1 MKLNAKLADLR
12 MMQDDTPQKG
22 VGKIRLEKDRQ
33 VGMELDIRG
42 MLVDDAI
49 LVVDRYIDNAVLS
62 GLTEINIIHGK
73 GTGALRAGIQ
83 DYLRTNKR
91 VKSFRL
97 GNYGEGDAAPTATY
111 RFEYDSL
118 GRLIRSQQRDGNT
131 VTQRTEQLYDT
142 ANRLSAQGWTLGGT
156 SYRESYAYDASDGSL
171 TTLNTAV
178 GTKIGYN
185 YDALKRLRSRAIYQ
199 GSTPLFENRYAYA
212 TQSGNQSTALV
223 EFFNYRLAS
232 DDGNGDIAPA
242 PPDGADDSQTPQA
255 PPDDKIARREGP
267 FTAETPFSTRFF
279 VLHYASSGT
288 LTQADLDN
296 IASVTEDD
304 TQEYLSAALAHGAG
318 YGYFNSYRFFVAQ
331 TDDGENIAIFLDC
344 YHELRAMRV
353 VLMWSLLADAACV
366 LLVFLL
372 VMLFS
377 RRAIDPVV
385 RSAQQQKQFITDASH
400 ELKTPI
406 TVIATSLKVLEM
418 ETGKQKWI
426 DKAMAQTEKLTSL
439 VNSLVTLSRMDEED
453 SPLRMEDFPVSD
465 AVRETAESFVD
476 FAASK
481 GHELRLSITDGLTYR
496 GDEYAVRQLVSILLD
511 NAVKYALPD
520 SPIEFSL
527 EKAKRG
533 VVLRSSNAC
542 EDVAPENA
550 QKLFDRFYR
559 ADQSRSSGSGFGI
572 GLSIARSIA
581 EGHHGSIRAIV
592 DDGKI
597 AFTAELK

>member
-1 MKLNAKLADLR
+1 M
-12 MMQDDTPQKG
+12 
-22 VGKIRLEKDRQ
+22 I
-33 VGMELDIRG
+33 
-42 MLVDDAI
+42 
-49 LVVDRYIDNAVLS
+49 
-62 GLTEINIIHGK
+62 
-73 GTGALRAGIQ
+73 
-83 DYLRTNKR
+83 
-91 VKSFRL
+91 
-97 GNYGEGDAAPTATY
+97 
-111 RFEYDSL
+111 
-118 GRLIRSQQRDGNT
+118 
-131 VTQRTEQLYDT
+131 
-142 ANRLSAQGWTLGGT
+142 
-156 SYRESYAYDASDGSL
+156 
-171 TTLNTAV
+171 
-178 GTKIGYN
+178 
-185 YDALKRLRSRAIYQ
+185 KRLRNRFIRIAMLSVTAVMLLLTIILNVANYVSTDSDLKQTLTLIYENAGTIPHSRFQLPDSADAP
-199 GSTPLFENRYAYA
+199 TPPEN
-212 TQSGNQSTALV
+212 
-223 EFFNYRLAS
+223 

-279 VLHYASSGT
+279 VLRYTSDGT

-304 TQEYLSAALAHGAG
+304 TQEYLSAALVHGEG
-318 YGYFNSYRFFVAQ
+318 YGYFVAQ
-331 TDDGENIAIFLDC
+331 EDGENIAIFLDC

-353 VLMWSLLADAACV
+353 VLVWSLLADAACI

-372 VMLFS
+372 VVLLS

-453 SPLRMEDFPVSD
+453 SPLKMEDFPVSD
-465 AVRETAESFVD
+465 AVRETAESFTD

-481 GHELRLSITDGLTYR
+481 GHELHLSITDGLTYR

-542 EDVAPENA
+542 GDVTPENA

-597 AFTAELK
+597 TFTAELK

>member
-1 MKLNAKLADLR
+1 MIKRLRNRFIRIAMLSVTAVMLLLTVILNAANYVSTDSDLKQTLSLIYENEGTIPHSRFLPPSGSDSAD
-12 MMQDDTPQKG
+12 
-22 VGKIRLEKDRQ
+22 
-33 VGMELDIRG
+33 
-42 MLVDDAI
+42 
-49 LVVDRYIDNAVLS
+49 
-62 GLTEINIIHGK
+62 
-73 GTGALRAGIQ
+73 
-83 DYLRTNKR
+83 
-91 VKSFRL
+91 
-97 GNYGEGDAAPTATY
+97 APTPS
-111 RFEYDSL
+111 E
-118 GRLIRSQQRDGNT
+118 N
-131 VTQRTEQLYDT
+131 
-142 ANRLSAQGWTLGGT
+142 
-156 SYRESYAYDASDGSL
+156 DGSL
-171 TTLNTAV
+171 
-178 GTKIGYN
+178 
-185 YDALKRLRSRAIYQ
+185 S
-199 GSTPLFENRYAYA
+199 
-212 TQSGNQSTALV
+212 
-223 EFFNYRLAS
+223 
-232 DDGNGDIAPA
+232 DIAP
-242 PPDGADDSQTPQA
+242 PDSQSSQDVQA

-279 VLHYASSGT
+279 VLRYTSGGT
-288 LTQADLDN
+288 LTEANLDS
-296 IASVTEDD
+296 IASVTADD
-304 TQEYLSAALAHGAG
+304 TQDYLSAALAHGAG
-318 YGYFNSYRFFVAQ
+318 YGYCGSYRFLVAQ

-344 YHELRAMRV
+344 YHELRAMRL
-353 VLMWSLLADAACV
+353 VLMWSLLADAACI

-372 VMLFS
+372 VVLLS

-439 VNSLVTLSRMDEED
+439 VTSLVTLSRMDEED

-465 AVRETAESFVD
+465 AVRETAESFTD

-481 GHELRLSITDGLTYR
+481 GHELRLSIADGLTYR
-496 GDEYAVRQLVSILLD
+496 GDEYAVRQLVSVLLD

-542 EDVAPENA
+542 EDVAPADA

-559 ADQSRSSGSGFGI
+559 ADPSRSSGSGFGI

-581 EGHHGSIRAIV
+581 EGHHGSIRARV

-597 AFTAELK
+597 EFTAELK

>member
-1 MKLNAKLADLR
+1 M
-12 MMQDDTPQKG
+12 
-22 VGKIRLEKDRQ
+22 
-33 VGMELDIRG
+33 
-42 MLVDDAI
+42 
-49 LVVDRYIDNAVLS
+49 
-62 GLTEINIIHGK
+62 
-73 GTGALRAGIQ
+73 
-83 DYLRTNKR
+83 
-91 VKSFRL
+91 
-97 GNYGEGDAAPTATY
+97 
-111 RFEYDSL
+111 
-118 GRLIRSQQRDGNT
+118 
-131 VTQRTEQLYDT
+131 
-142 ANRLSAQGWTLGGT
+142 
-156 SYRESYAYDASDGSL
+156 
-171 TTLNTAV
+171 
-178 GTKIGYN
+178 
-185 YDALKRLRSRAIYQ
+185 
-199 GSTPLFENRYAYA
+199 
-212 TQSGNQSTALV
+212 
-223 EFFNYRLAS
+223 
-232 DDGNGDIAPA
+232 
-242 PPDGADDSQTPQA
+242 
-255 PPDDKIARREGP
+255 
-267 FTAETPFSTRFF
+267 
-279 VLHYASSGT
+279 
-288 LTQADLDN
+288 
-296 IASVTEDD
+296 
-304 TQEYLSAALAHGAG
+304 HGAG
-318 YGYFNSYRFFVAQ
+318 YGYCGSYRFFVAQ

-353 VLMWSLLADAACV
+353 VLVWSLLADAACI

-372 VMLFS
+372 VVLLS

-453 SPLRMEDFPVSD
+453 SPLKMEDFPVSD
-465 AVRETAESFVD
+465 AVRETAESFTD
-476 FAASK
+476 IAASK
-481 GHELRLSITDGLTYR
+481 GH
-496 GDEYAVRQLVSILLD
+496 EYAVRQLVSILLD

-542 EDVAPENA
+542 EDVTPENA
-550 QKLFDRFYR
+550 QILFDRFYR

-597 AFTAELK
+597 TFTAELK

>member
-1 MKLNAKLADLR
+1 MIKRLRNRFIRIAMLSVTAVMLLLTIILNVANYVSTDSDLKQTLTLIYENAGTIPHSRFQLPDSAD
-12 MMQDDTPQKG
+12 
-22 VGKIRLEKDRQ
+22 
-33 VGMELDIRG
+33 
-42 MLVDDAI
+42 
-49 LVVDRYIDNAVLS
+49 
-62 GLTEINIIHGK
+62 
-73 GTGALRAGIQ
+73 
-83 DYLRTNKR
+83 
-91 VKSFRL
+91 
-97 GNYGEGDAAPTATY
+97 APTPP
-111 RFEYDSL
+111 E
-118 GRLIRSQQRDGNT
+118 N
-131 VTQRTEQLYDT
+131 
-142 ANRLSAQGWTLGGT
+142 
-156 SYRESYAYDASDGSL
+156 DGSL
-171 TTLNTAV
+171 
-178 GTKIGYN
+178 
-185 YDALKRLRSRAIYQ
+185 S
-199 GSTPLFENRYAYA
+199 
-212 TQSGNQSTALV
+212 
-223 EFFNYRLAS
+223 
-232 DDGNGDIAPA
+232 DIAP
-242 PPDGADDSQTPQA
+242 PDAQDVQA
-255 PPDDKIARREGP
+255 PPDDKVARREGP

-279 VLHYASSGT
+279 VLHYTSDGM
-288 LTQADLDN
+288 LTQENLDN
-296 IASVTEDD
+296 IASVTTDD
-304 TQEYLSAALAHGAG
+304 TQTYLSAALVHGAG
-318 YGYFNSYRFFVAQ
+318 YGYCGSYRYFVAQ
-331 TDDGENIAIFLDC
+331 EDGENIAIFLDC

-353 VLMWSLLADAACV
+353 VLVWSLLADAACI

-372 VMLFS
+372 VVLLS

-453 SPLRMEDFPVSD
+453 SPLKMEDFPVSD
-465 AVRETAESFVD
+465 AVRETAESFID

-481 GHELRLSITDGLTYR
+481 GHELHLSITDGLTYR

-581 EGHHGSIRAIV
+581 EGHHGSIRAIA